1 VARKKGKSRGR
12 DSELVASVI
21 SGDMKAWERFIVQH
35 APNIM
40 AIVRHVFQRYQEPL
54 EQVDQDSIL
63 KQVFSKVAAGR
74 YDWLKEFT
82 DLSRIVP
89 ALQTVAA
96 WAALGVLREKYGL
109 FTCALRTEVRLSGRH
124 IATSIL
130 ADAPEGAQA
139 PCIDHETLEAMVKKY
154 MKNAGVRQARI
165 LQACYKPGQRYAQVA
180 EGEGVPVPTVAQTVY
195 EQRRKL
201 AAALVK
207 VAPEAGL

>member
-1 VARKKGKSRGR
+1 VARKKGKSRNR
-12 DSELVASVI
+12 DADIIASVI
-21 SGDMKAWERFIVQH
+21 SGDMKAWERFVVLY
-35 APNIM
+35 APNVM
-40 AIVRHVFQRYQEPL
+40 AVVRHVFNRYQEPM
-54 EQVDQDSIL
+54 EQVDQSSIL

-74 YDWLKEFT
+74 YDWLKDFA
-82 DLSRIVP
+82 DLSRITP
-89 ALQTVAA
+89 ALHIIAA

-109 FTCALRTEVRLSGRH
+109 FTCALRSEVKLSGRH

-130 ADAPEGAQA
+130 AEAPEGAQA

-154 MKNAGVRQARI
+154 LKNVGVRQVRI
-165 LQACYKPGQRYAQVA
+165 LKACYKPGQNYAAVA

-207 VAPEAGL
+207 AAPRAGL